1 MTATDV
7 DQGLGAAFRH
17 RWRTA
22 GYSSQSRLMGGV
34 GALVCFLV
42 IHTFFFLEV
51 GNVLSLVAVALNP
64 LAGYVL
70 VRGWAYWSI
79 PWLLAGIASGFAV
92 TAGPFY
98 FV

>member
-1 MTATDV
+1 MTTTDV

-22 GYSSQSRLMGGV
+22 GYGSQSRFMSGV
-34 GALVCFLV
+34 GALVCFPV

-51 GNVLSLVAVALNP
+51 GNLLSLVAIVLTP

-79 PWLLAGIASGFAV
+79 PWLSAGIAFAFAV

>member
-1 MTATDV
+1 MSATEV
-7 DQGLGAAFRH
+7 APGLKEAFAH

-22 GYSSQSRLMGGV
+22 GYGSQSRLMGGV
-34 GALVCFLV
+34 GALICFLV

-51 GNVLSLVAVALNP
+51 GNLLSLVAIALNP

>member
-1 MTATDV
+1 MSATDV

-22 GYSSQSRLMGGV
+22 GYGSHSRLIGAV
-34 GALVCFLV
+34 GALVGFLV
-42 IHTFFFLEV
+42 IHTMIFLDV
-51 GNVLSLVAVALNP
+51 GNVLSLVAVVLNP

-92 TAGPFY
+92 TAGPLY
-98 FV
+98 FL